1 MKVLLAGGGTGGHVY
16 PAIAIANK
24 IKEHNPDCPFSVEN
38 LGYEII
44 HRQNYEKLY
53 SDDLC
58 YNQAEYNTY
67 QTTAMKDTVTLNLII
82 IPWLDV
88 NQKIEYTPNVS
99 AKTERYIIQNIS
111 WSTLEGTMTM
121 TLYKFLES
129 FSYIKNK
136 QNAIERRD
144 A

>member
-1 MKVLLAGGGTGGHVY
+1 
-16 PAIAIANK
+16 
-24 IKEHNPDCPFSVEN
+24 
-38 LGYEII
+38 
-44 HRQNYEKLY
+44 
-53 SDDLC
+53 
-58 YNQAEYNTY
+58 
-67 QTTAMKDTVTLNLII
+67 MKDTVTLNLII